1 MAMNSAKRLATNST
15 RKIQRDQ
22 KPRRLVRKL
31 SSLRRVRGVIRRPR
45 NVSPAGGKTCPGMRA
60 GVTSPTA
67 SLRSSAVAAFASALT
82 SSAGGRSFIAAWAP
96 RVLRDTP
103 LRGAPQDDE
112 VLCIALQFTVILRR
126 PRSGRLEGRP
136 TSVRAP
142 LGPVAYFAWTGTSRG
157 RAPRLLPP
165 RYLAAKISAICTAF
179 SAAPFRR
186 LSETTQRLSPFGT
199 VGSRR
204 MRLT

>member
-1 MAMNSAKRLATNST
+1 M
-15 RKIQRDQ
+15 
-22 KPRRLVRKL
+22 
-31 SSLRRVRGVIRRPR
+31 
-45 NVSPAGGKTCPGMRA
+45 
-60 GVTSPTA
+60 
-67 SLRSSAVAAFASALT
+67 
-82 SSAGGRSFIAAWAP
+82 AAWAP

-136 TSVRAP
+136 TSVRAS
-142 LGPVAYFAWTGTSRG
+142 LGPVAYFAWTGTTRG

-165 RYLAAKISAICTAF
+165 RYLEAEISAICTAV

-186 LSETTQRLSPFGT
+186 WWEPTQRFSPIAT
-199 VGSRR
+199 VRSGR
-204 MRLT
+204 MT